1 MAEQYCADKTENLL
15 TKLFELYMDIYRET
29 EKKYKETNEENA
41 YKFFQIIKKTINDF
55 LKKYATH
62 SQLDPTYD
70 LASLPEDWLLGEG
83 EEDGLFSFL
92 ASITSH
98 TLNQK
103 RIVKC
108 AKHLSEMDLLNVEC
122 NLVKARKAHIKIT
135 AEKNCSVCS
144 RRIGDKV
151 FVVYP
156 NGVTA
161 HHTCVSN
168 KGLSIC
174 PLTGQNFEKTF
185 KI

>member
-62 SQLDPTYD
+62 SQLDPTYV

-108 AKHLSEMDLLNVEC
+108 A
-122 NLVKARKAHIKIT
+122 
-135 AEKNCSVCS
+135 
-144 RRIGDKV
+144 
-151 FVVYP
+151 
-156 NGVTA
+156 
-161 HHTCVSN
+161 
-168 KGLSIC
+168 
-174 PLTGQNFEKTF
+174 
-185 KI
+185 